1 MKRQFERRPYVR
13 PETQEIRMEHAVS
26 LMDTSYPGQHH
37 PAHHGSGPSSAKQG
51 TFWDDEDENE
61 SDESDGT
68 TPQPLYSVWSD

>member
-13 PETQEIRMEHAVS
+13 PETQGICVEHAVS
-26 LMDTSYPGQHH
+26 LMYTSFPSQHH
-37 PAHHGSGPSSAKQG
+37 PGHHGSGPSSAKQG

-68 TPQPLYSVWSD
+68 NPQPHYSVWSD

>member
-1 MKRQFERRPYVR
+1 MKRQLGKRPYVR

-51 TFWDDEDENE
+51 TFWEEDEDDESN
-61 SDESDGT
+61 GANA
-68 TPQPLYSVWSD
+68 QPHYSAWGD

>member
-26 LMDTSYPGQHH
+26 LMDTSYPGQHR

-61 SDESDGT
+61 NDENDGT
-68 TPQPLYSVWSD
+68 VTLPHYSVWSD